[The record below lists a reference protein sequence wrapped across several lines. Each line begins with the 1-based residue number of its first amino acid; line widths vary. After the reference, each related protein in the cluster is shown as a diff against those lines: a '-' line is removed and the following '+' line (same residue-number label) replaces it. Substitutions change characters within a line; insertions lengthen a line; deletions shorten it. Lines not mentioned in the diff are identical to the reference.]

1 MTLILEKLTERII
14 SAAIEV
20 HKSLGPGFLESIYEN
35 ALCREL
41 SQQGIKFI
49 RQQEIEVRYK
59 DEVVGVHRID
69 LIIEGKVIV
78 ELKAIKNFEDI
89 HYAQLLSYLKATRLK
104 VGLLL
109 NFGKPILNIKRIVN

>member
-1 MTLILEKLTERII
+1 MTLILEKLTEKII
-14 SAAIEV
+14 SSAIEV

-41 SQQGIKFI
+41 SQRGIKFV
-49 RQQEIEVRYK
+49 RQQEIEVEYK
-59 DEVVGVHRID
+59 DGAVGVHRID

-78 ELKAIKNFEDI
+78 ELKAVKGFEDI
-89 HYAQLLSYLKATRLK
+89 HYAQLLSYLRATRLK

-109 NFGKPILNIKRIVN
+109 NFGKPTLDIKRVVN

>member
-1 MTLILEKLTERII
+1 MTLILEKLTEKII

-35 ALCREL
+35 ALCKEL

>member
-1 MTLILEKLTERII
+1 MTLILEKLTEKII
-14 SAAIEV
+14 SSAIEV

-41 SQQGIKFI
+41 SQRGIKFV
-49 RQQEIEVRYK
+49 RQQEIEVEYK
-59 DEVVGVHRID
+59 DEAVGVHRID

-78 ELKAIKNFEDI
+78 ELKAVKGFEDI
-89 HYAQLLSYLKATRLK
+89 HYAQLLSYLRATRLK

-109 NFGKPILNIKRIVN
+109 NFGKPTLDIKRVVN